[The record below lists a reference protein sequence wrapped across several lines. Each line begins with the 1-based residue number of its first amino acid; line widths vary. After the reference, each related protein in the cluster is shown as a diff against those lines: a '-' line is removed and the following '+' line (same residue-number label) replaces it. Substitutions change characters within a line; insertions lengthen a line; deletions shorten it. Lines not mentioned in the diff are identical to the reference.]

1 MIWFCSAYLQP
12 LRSKEIENSY
22 FIHKDFNL
30 LLYTNFCVP
39 IDSAIF
45 FFSFLFLKYTTICV
59 FETFLDFLPESLNDR
74 DSNTRISYFL
84 RFIFMMLIT
93 ENERITDKKRKR
105 YFYSNSLLRD
115 IDLILILLDIFLLRS
130 LEIRILSQKEFKR
143 RGF

>member
-45 FFSFLFLKYTTICV
+45 FFFFLILEIHYYLCFRN
-59 FETFLDFLPESLNDR
+59 FPRFPSLNDR